1 MEQPAANLLH
11 LALGQR
17 HGKPIEKG
25 VGKPM
30 ETGAPPPVKLSSIM
44 ASLKTTTLTVT
55 PVGSFEEHK
64 EEGKEDGE
72 GTGHGQAVVIELG
85 QMHT

>member
-25 VGKPM
+25 VNKPM
-30 ETGAPPPVKLSSIM
+30 GSGFPPPAKLSSIM
-44 ASLKTTTLTVT
+44 ASLTTTTST
-55 PVGSFEEHK
+55 VGSFDEHK

-72 GTGHGQAVVIELG
+72 GTGDGQPVVIELG
-85 QMHT
+85 QMRT